1 MAKITLDVDNKNKD
15 IVLMILKN
23 LKSDLIKNIT
33 VDNKNLQNNNT
44 KAPILEDEF
53 LPKASKSAGK
63 YLSKEAF
70 KAKLINSKGN

>member
-1 MAKITLDVDNKNKD
+1 MAKIVLDVENKHKD

-33 VDNKNLQNNNT
+33 VDNKSTANT
-44 KAPILEDEF
+44 PIKKPLEDEF
-53 LPKASKSAGK
+53 LPKTSGGGK

-70 KAKLINSKGN
+70 KARLQNTKG